1 MNLIKS
7 IRTQVEKDTGFTVIR
22 ADQKGKLPE
31 LPYATYKVI
40 SDRKGVG
47 RDDVQ
52 HIDGHEQLIEQ
63 RSQERNATI
72 SFNIYGISHDNAF
85 EVAKQLRKWFEWRGS
100 LFLDEINVALVSVS
114 AVDNR
119 SVFLVDAYDEKFGF
133 DVIIRYVDSDQY
145 EIDYFDTVEW
155 EVQIN
160 TDTKEY
166 PPIKKVTKIE
176 KK

>member
-7 IRTQVEKDTGFTVIR
+7 IRGQLSSDTGVTIIR
-22 ADQKGKLPE
+22 ADQKGKLPS
-31 LPYATYKVI
+31 LPYATYKVT

-52 HIDGHEQLIEQ
+52 HIDGDNQLIEQ

-72 SFNIYGISHDNAF
+72 SFNVYGISHDNAF
-85 EVAKQLRKWFEWRGS
+85 EVAKKLRKWFEWRGS

-166 PPIKKVTKIE
+166 PPIKHVTKIE